1 MRTKLLLIPLLCA
14 LALVPSGCSIFKAPT
29 EISDAQRIE
38 RIGVIAELAAYT
50 GTALRL
56 VDHPEDRAK
65 FQAAADA
72 LATITAGDT
81 AALQRVLASLPV
93 KELRG
98 EKGAIIV
105 GAAILLYETE
115 LKRLTQID
123 QASAV
128 AVVAQK
134 VRDGIARALTQM
146 PQK

>member
-1 MRTKLLLIPLLCA
+1 MKTISSLLLCA
-14 LALVPSGCSIFKAPT
+14 LLCSCSIFKAPT
-29 EISDAQRIE
+29 ETGAQRIE
-38 RIGVIAELAAYT
+38 RIGAVAELAAYT

-72 LATITAGDT
+72 LAGVTAGDT

-93 KELRG
+93 KELKG

-128 AVVAQK
+128 AVVSKK
-134 VRDGIARALTQM
+134 VRDGIARALAQM
-146 PQK
+146 PPK